1 MNTPTKTF
9 GFGKGKAADL
19 KNLENV
25 SRLIATYA
33 HDSKIVVE
41 KSTVPVRAAES
52 IDRILN
58 ANKKKNVHFE
68 ILSNPEFLAEGTA
81 ITDLHNPDR
90 ILIGGGSS
98 TDSQIALAKLCQIY
112 QNWVAKEKIICTNTW
127 SSELSKL
134 AANAFLA
141 QRISSINAISAICEA
156 TGADVNEV
164 ANAIG
169 SDSRIGKRF
178 LQASVGFGGSCFQK
192 DVLNL
197 VYLSEYLKLQE
208 VADYWHQV
216 RLAYPLL
223 IRLIL
228 FLFVVDYSDE

>member
-19 KNLENV
+19 KNLETV
-25 SRLIATYA
+25 SRLIATIA
-33 HDSKIVVE
+33 TDSKIVVE

-52 IDRILN
+52 IDRILS
-58 ANKKKNVHFE
+58 ANKAPGVHFE

-81 ITDLHNPDR
+81 IADLTSPDR
-90 ILIGGGSS
+90 ILIGGGGSPEARL
-98 TDSQIALAKLCQIY
+98 ALAKLVEIY
-112 QNWVAKEKIICTNTW
+112 GNWVPRERILTTNTW

-141 QRISSINAISAICEA
+141 QRISSINAISAICES
-156 TGADVNEV
+156 TGADVVEV
-164 ANAIG
+164 AHAIG
-169 SDSRIGKRF
+169 SDSRIGGRF

-197 VYLSEYLKLQE
+197 VYLSEYLKLPE

-216 RLAYPLL
+216 
-223 IRLIL
+223 
-228 FLFVVDYSDE
+228 FFSN